1 MIGVVVVS
9 HSAALAR
16 GVAELAAEMAPD
28 VTIAVAGGTGDGEI
42 GTSLDLVSAALSEA
56 DSGDGV
62 VVLTD
67 LGSATMTA
75 EMALELL
82 DDDQR
87 ARVALVDAPLV
98 EGAIA
103 AATTAGAGAGL
114 DEVRA
119 AAEQAGATWSTAPT
133 PAPPEPAAPEPA
145 PPEPVAPDPP
155 APDPPAA
162 EQGGSAAAGE
172 QVREVVL
179 RNPLGL
185 HARPAALLARRLK
198 GLDAV
203 LRVTRTDTGQDVDG
217 RSVLGL
223 VSLGAPGATPL
234 RLTATGTEAAAA
246 LDAYAAMIEEGFGE
260 A

>member
-1 MIGVVVVS
+1 MIGLVVVS
-9 HSAALAR
+9 HSATLAR
-16 GVAELAAEMAPD
+16 GVAELAAQMAPD
-28 VTIAVAGGTGDGEI
+28 VTVAVAGGTDDGEI
-42 GTSLDLVSAALSEA
+42 GTSLELVSAAVAEA
-56 DSGDGV
+56 DSGDGA

-103 AATTAGAGAGL
+103 AATTANGGASL

-119 AAEQAGATWSTAPT
+119 AAEAASAPPPAGVPAEA
-133 PAPPEPAAPEPA
+133 PAPAPAAA
-145 PPEPVAPDPP
+145 
-155 APDPPAA
+155 
-162 EQGGSAAAGE
+162 QGGE
-172 QVREVVL
+172 QVREVAL

-198 GLDAV
+198 GVDAV

-223 VSLGAPGATPL
+223 VSLGAPGGTPL
-234 RLTATGTEAAAA
+234 RLTATGPQAAAA
-246 LDAYAAMIEEGFGE
+246 LDAYVGMIEDGFGE

>member
-9 HSAALAR
+9 HSATLAR

-28 VTIAVAGGTGDGEI
+28 VTVAVAGGTEDGEL
-42 GTSLDLVSAALSEA
+42 GTSLDLVSAAIAQA
-56 DSGDGV
+56 DSGDGA

-82 DDDQR
+82 EDDQR
-87 ARVALVDAPLV
+87 ARVLLVDAPLV

-103 AATTAGAGAGL
+103 AATSASGGAGL
-114 DEVRA
+114 DEVRTAAQQAGSAHPAEAPPQPPALEPPTAGPATSEQGDRAA
-119 AAEQAGATWSTAPT
+119 AAEQS
-133 PAPPEPAAPEPA
+133 
-145 PPEPVAPDPP
+145 DR
-155 APDPPAA
+155 
-162 EQGGSAAAGE
+162 AAAGAE
-172 QVREVVL
+172 QVRELVL

-203 LRVTRTDTGQDVDG
+203 LRVMRTDTGQAVDG

-223 VSLGAPGATPL
+223 VSLGAPGGTSL
-234 RLTATGTEAAAA
+234 RLTATGPEAAAA
-246 LDAYAAMIEEGFGE
+246 LDAYASLIEEGFGE

>member
-82 DDDQR
+82 DVDQR

-162 EQGGSAAAGE
+162 EQGGSDAAGE

-223 VSLGAPGATPL
+223 VSLGAPGGTPL
-234 RLTATGTEAAAA
+234 RLTATGTEAAAS

>member
-155 APDPPAA
+155 AA
-162 EQGGSAAAGE
+162 EQGGSDAAGE

-223 VSLGAPGATPL
+223 VSLGAPGGTPL